1 MTNEEAMMI
10 KTTLM
15 ALGLAAIFLL
25 GTACFGLLPTKKE
38 PATEAAITECAG
50 LAGQARVDCEREHAR

>member
-1 MTNEEAMMI
+1 MI

-15 ALGLAAIFLL
+15 ALGLAAVFLL

-38 PATEAAITECAG
+38 PAKDATIAECAG
-50 LAGQARVDCEREHAR
+50 LAGQARADCEREHAR